1 MPAAAGLVVD
11 ASVAL
16 KWLIEEDGS
25 EAALS
30 LRAHDL
36 CAPSL
41 LRIEVDNVF
50 RTLAGRGA
58 VTAQAAA
65 DLFALFQTAPV
76 TIVEPDDAL
85 ERRALDLALALS
97 HPVYDCLYLAL
108 AERLARQ
115 VVTADRRFLRAVRA
129 SAAAGLVLGIEE
141 AATGTGAG
149 DA

>member
-1 MPAAAGLVVD
+1 MPVATGLVVD

-41 LRIEVDNVF
+41 LRTEVANVL
-50 RTLAGRGA
+50 RTLASRGA
-58 VTAQAAA
+58 VTAQAST

-76 TIVEPDDAL
+76 TLVEPDDAL
-85 ERRALDLALALS
+85 ERRALDLALALN

-108 AERLARQ
+108 AERLSRR
-115 VVTADRRFLRAVRA
+115 VVTADQRFLRAVRA
-129 SAAAGLVLGIEE
+129 GAAARLVRGIEE
-141 AATGTGAG
+141 AATDVG